1 MLKGNQ
7 ISYSHKKYSILN
19 KIDVSVGF
27 GEFLA
32 IVGPN
37 GAGKSTLL
45 SVLANEISSK
55 QKQSVLFKDKLF
67 RDWNL
72 KDLAQHKAKFSQHN
86 SNDIPLLVHDV
97 VMMGRYPYF
106 SSTPQTADLEAAENS
121 MEETDILH
129 LKSREYNSL
138 SGGEKQRVHLARAL
152 AQLKNEVTNKLL
164 FLDEPLNNLDIKHQH
179 RALKTLKEFTQK
191 QNTAIVVLHDLNL
204 AAQFADKI
212 LLMKNGEV
220 SAHGKPEEV
229 FNEKTISD
237 AYNFPCAICANPVT
251 QNPMI
256 IFGN

>member
-1 MLKGNQ
+1 MIRGHQ
-7 ISYSHKKYSILN
+7 IHYSHKKYHILH
-19 KIDVSVGF
+19 SVDISVEY

-45 SVLANEISSK
+45 SVLANELTTN
-55 QKQSVLFKDKLF
+55 QPNVLFKDRVFK
-67 RDWNL
+67 DW
-72 KDLAQHKAKFSQHN
+72 DLRELAKNKAKFSQHN
-86 SNDIPLLVHDV
+86 TGDIPLLIKDV

-106 SSTPQTADLEAAENS
+106 NSTPKPEDIAAIESS
-121 MEETDILH
+121 MQETDILH
-129 LKSREYNSL
+129 LKDREYNSL

-152 AQLKNEVTNKLL
+152 AQLKNNITHKLL
-164 FLDEPLNNLDIKHQH
+164 FLDEPLNNLDVKHQH
-179 RALKTLKEFTQK
+179 RALKTIKQFTK
-191 QNTAIVVLHDLNL
+191 NANTAIVVLHDLNL

-212 LLMKNGEV
+212 LLMKNGKV
-220 SAHGKPEEV
+220 AAHGRPQDV

-251 QNPMI
+251 KNPMI